1 MKNVIGGSLDMRRLR
16 LGSIL
21 VAAVIA
27 AACGSTGGGG
37 TPANSYAGK
46 TIKLGAILSI
56 TGAGG
61 VYGPSSREG
70 MDLAVEQINKS
81 GGVSGAMIDLTT
93 RDDASTQS
101 QSAQVAQTMIQSD
114 QDLALLGPTLSNSA
128 VAVHPLAENQH
139 IPILAVSTT
148 GINIVPNCN
157 FPSTVACRY
166 VFRDSLGEETA
177 IPDNIKSYTTDAH
190 PATGVLLVA
199 RDDKFSSDGGKIVEA
214 TVSQYGINL
223 LKTIGFNKAEL
234 DLSPY
239 VTQAVQLKP
248 DVIFITS
255 LGGIPAKIMIEAR
268 KQGWQGQFLGGNGFN
283 TATVS
288 KNAGAAG
295 LGARSASAWYLGNSF
310 PSNSDFV
317 TAYRAKYANADGT
330 PKNPDQFA
338 AQGYTAIKVLAD
350 AARRANLTFSDL
362 PGDRD
367 KLRAAMETVNIQS
380 PLGPFQFTSQ
390 HDVKQTV
397 WIIKMDGAGGF
408 TLVHEIKAS

>member
-1 MKNVIGGSLDMRRLR
+1 MRRV
-16 LGSIL
+16 GL
-21 VAAVIA
+21 VSVLLAAVIA
-27 AACGSTGGGG
+27 GACGSAGGGGG
-37 TPANSYAGK
+37 TTTNTYNGK
-46 TIKLGAILSI
+46 TIKLGAVLSI

-61 VYGPSSREG
+61 VYGPQSRDG
-70 MDLAVEQINKS
+70 MNLAVDQINKA
-81 GGVSGAMIDLTT
+81 GGVNGATIALTVK
-93 RDDASTQS
+93 DDASDKA
-101 QSAQVAQTMIQSD
+101 QSATVAQTMIQSD

-128 VAVHPLAENQH
+128 VAVHPLAESLK

-157 FPSTVACRY
+157 FPNTTPCKY

-177 IPDNIKSYTTDAH
+177 IPDNIKSYATDGH
-190 PATGVLLVA
+190 PSTGVLLVA
-199 RDDKFSSDGGKIVEA
+199 QDDKFSSDGGKIVQD
-214 TVSQYGINL
+214 TVSTYNINL
-223 LKTIGFNKAEL
+223 LKTIKFNKAEA

-239 VTQAVQLKP
+239 VTQAVQLHP

-255 LGGIPAKIMIEAR
+255 LGGIPAKIMTEAR

-310 PSNSDFV
+310 PSNAEFV
-317 TAYRAKYANADGT
+317 TAFKAAYGHD
-330 PKNPDQFA
+330 PDQFA
-338 AQGYTAIKVLAD
+338 AQGFAAIKIIAD
-350 AARRANLTFSDL
+350 AAKRANLTFSDL

-367 KLRAAMETVNIQS
+367 KLRSAMETVNIQT
-380 PLGPFQFTSQ
+380 PLGPFQFTSN

-397 WIIKMDGAGGF
+397 WIIKMDGSGGF